1 MGPATAREPQFTLG
15 LTSTMSAASTPVPHL
30 VIGTPC
36 YGNQVTIQFAG
47 SLLKLQSACHERGIP
62 MRAHIHGGDA
72 LITRARQNIVARFLA
87 EEAATHLIFIDA
99 DIGFEPAQVFR
110 LMQFNAPVS
119 AAIYPVKRL
128 DWGKV
133 AACIQEG
140 GAQLPSTALT
150 YTVEFGEGPI
160 SVQNGFARTSY
171 AATGF
176 MMIQRD
182 ALLRMI
188 ENYPEL
194 KYQHEHGPRN
204 PSSEGPS
211 RESHWRYALFNCLVD
226 EDGCYL
232 SEDYSFCRRW
242 TDIGGEIWIDLY
254 SRLTHVG
261 SFTFEGD
268 FSTQFGPS
276 SDPEGQDHGT

>member
-1 MGPATAREPQFTLG
+1 
-15 LTSTMSAASTPVPHL
+15 MSVASTPVSYL

-36 YGNQVTIQFAG
+36 YGNQVTIQYAG
-47 SLLKLQSACHERGIP
+47 SLLKLQSACHERGIR
-62 MRAHIHGGDA
+62 MRAQMHGGDA

-87 EEAATHLIFIDA
+87 EEAATHLLFIDA

-110 LMQFNAPVS
+110 LMQFDAPVS

-140 GAQLPSTALT
+140 MAQLQSTALT
-150 YTVEFGEGPI
+150 YTVQFGDGPI
-160 SVQNGFARTSY
+160 SVQDGFAKSSY

-176 MMIQRD
+176 MMIRRE

-188 ENYPEL
+188 EKYPEL
-194 KYQHEHGPRN
+194 KYQHEHGPTN
-204 PSSEGPS
+204 DSSES
-211 RESHWRYALFNCLVD
+211 RWRYALFNCLVD
-226 EDGCYL
+226 EEGCYL

-242 TDIGGEIWIDLY
+242 TDIGGEIWIDLQ

-261 SFTFEGD
+261 SFYFEGD
-268 FSTQFGPS
+268 FSTQFSLP
-276 SDPEGQDHGT
+276 SDPEEDKNGE

>member
-1 MGPATAREPQFTLG
+1 
-15 LTSTMSAASTPVPHL
+15 MSAASTPVPYL

-36 YGNQVTIQFAG
+36 YGKQVTTDYAG
-47 SLLKLQSACHERGIP
+47 SLLKLQSACHARGIR
-62 MRAHIHGGDA
+62 MRVHMLGGDA

-87 EEAATHLIFIDA
+87 EEAATHLLFIDA

-110 LMQFNAPVS
+110 LMQFDAPVS

-140 GAQLPSTALT
+140 LAPLQSAALT
-150 YTVEFGEGPI
+150 YTVQFDDGPI
-160 SVQNGFARTSY
+160 SVQDGFAKSSY

-176 MMIQRD
+176 LMIQRE

-188 ENYPEL
+188 EKYPEL
-194 KYQHEHGPRN
+194 KYQHEHGPKN
-204 PSSEGPS
+204 ESSES
-211 RESHWRYALFNCLVD
+211 KWRYALFNCLVD
-226 EDGCYL
+226 DKTGHYL

-242 TDIGGEIWIDLY
+242 TDIGGEIWIDLQ

-261 SFTFEGD
+261 SFHFEGD
-268 FSTQFGPS
+268 FSTQFSAS
-276 SDPEGQDHGT
+276 SDPEGTETGNSASRPGAEHEAP

>member
-1 MGPATAREPQFTLG
+1 
-15 LTSTMSAASTPVPHL
+15 MSAASTPVPYL

-36 YGNQVTIQFAG
+36 YGKQVTTNYTG
-47 SLLKLQSACHERGIP
+47 SLLKLQSACHERGIR
-62 MRAHIHGGDA
+62 MQVHMLGGDA

-87 EEAATHLIFIDA
+87 EEAATHLLFIDA

-110 LMQFNAPVS
+110 LMQFDAPMS

-133 AACIQEG
+133 AACIQAG
-140 GAQLPSTALT
+140 LTSLQSAALT
-150 YTVEFGEGPI
+150 YTVQFGDEPI
-160 SVQNGFARTSY
+160 SVQEGFAKSSY

-176 MMIQRD
+176 LMIQRK

-188 ENYPEL
+188 EKYPEL
-194 KYQHEHGPRN
+194 KYQHEHGPKN
-204 PSSEGPS
+204 ESSES
-211 RESHWRYALFNCLVD
+211 QWRYALFNCLVN
-226 EDGCYL
+226 EQTGYYL

-242 TDIGGEIWIDLY
+242 TDIGGEIWIDLH

-261 SFTFEGD
+261 SFNFEGD
-268 FSTQFGPS
+268 FSTQFSPS
-276 SDPEGQDHGT
+276 SDPEGDRNGE